1 MSFTPDTEE
10 KIVQLYRLLC
20 QCAERGA
27 ACPSNKEIS
36 ARFGIA
42 TVGGIT
48 RWFAVL
54 RARGLVEI
62 ERGHHARRATILA
75 TGARTAPLE
84 QSAQEVRRRN
94 AASGDGQHYGGAL
107 SLDAERALS
116 AQERARLRALTEHIK
131 AIGPARTCRAIVTVP
146 DLLPLDRAT
155 LDRAFAAD
163 PSIYC
168 GEGSEPGCSYC
179 AEHAARYFLPRKRVY
194 DAHLWNAIPTDSV
207 ERAFY
212 YKCRNEGLR
221 HMEAL
226 SRVNTMRTGRNTR
239 NA

>member
-10 KIVQLYRLLC
+10 KIAQLYRLLC
-20 QCAERGA
+20 QCAARGA

-94 AASGDGQHYGGAL
+94 AELVYRPQSHAGQKNGASGDGQHYGGAL

-116 AQERARLRALTEHIK
+116 AQERARLRALTERIK

-146 DLLPLDRAT
+146 DLKPLDRAT

-179 AEHAARYFLPRKRVY
+179 AEHRFLFMRAPPR
-194 DAHLWNAIPTDSV
+194 W
-207 ERAFY
+207 
-212 YKCRNEGLR
+212 
-221 HMEAL
+221 
-226 SRVNTMRTGRNTR
+226 SRPD
-239 NA
+239 